1 MSPFRSSKGRSLGK
15 LIEGFKSSTI
25 GQGFGSGGGGV
36 SATTSGGL
44 ETESGGYKYHAFI
57 EPGSFTVG
65 PVTAIDILAVGGGG
79 AGGSYYGAGGG
90 GGGVVTWL
98 NVSLVNVYQLD
109 IAIGDG
115 GANTSPGTNNGAPG
129 GDTTVSGWSTMPQV
143 LTAKGGGGGSPN
155 AQQPGG
161 SGGGRGSVPG
171 NGQGGVGIQPQQN
184 THLTPLSGFNQYG
197 QPGGSYTV
205 GSTGYKPAGGGGAGQ
220 AGQSVS
226 SSDTGGGYGGY
237 GVSIP
242 EFRGSDIPILAPVV
256 PRMGPNGQY
265 YGGGG
270 SAGPYGG
277 TPGSAGYGGGGS
289 GNPPV
294 DDALNRGA
302 DYLGG
307 GGGGRHGATQGSQ
320 PTQGGKG
327 IVVIRYQA

>member
-1 MSPFRSSKGRSLGK
+1 MSPFKSSAGRQLGK
-15 LIEGFKSSTI
+15 MLEGFKSSTI
-25 GQGFGSGGGGV
+25 GQGFGSGAGSNV
-36 SATTSGGL
+36 STSGGL
-44 ETESGGYKYHAFI
+44 ESEAGGYRYHTFI
-57 EPGSFTVG
+57 QPGIFVVG
-65 PVTAIDILAVGGGG
+65 PVSAVDLLAVGGGG

-98 NVSLVNVYQLD
+98 NVPLVNVTELD

-115 GANTSPGTNNGAPG
+115 GPNTSPGTNRGASG

-143 LTAKGGGGGSPN
+143 LTAKGGGGGSPDT
-155 AQQPGG
+155 AQPGG
-161 SGGGRGSVPG
+161 SGGGRGAVPS
-171 NGQGGVGIQPQQN
+171 NGSGGTGIQPQQN
-184 THLTPLSGFNQYG
+184 AHLSPNPSFNQYG

-226 SSDTGGGYGGY
+226 SATSGGGNGGN
-237 GVSIP
+237 GISIP
-242 EFRGSDIPILAPVV
+242 EFRGADIPILAPVV

-270 SAGPYGG
+270 SAGPYNAA
-277 TPGSAGYGGGGS
+277 PGPGGYGGGGI
-289 GNPPV
+289 GNPPA
-294 DDALNRGA
+294 DDTVNRGA

-307 GGGGRHGATQGSQ
+307 GGGGRHPSTAGSQ

-327 IVVIRYQA
+327 IVIIRYQT

>member
-25 GQGFGSGGGGV
+25 GQGFGSGGGGGGGV
-36 SATTSGGL
+36 ATGGV
-44 ETESGGYKYHAFI
+44 ESESNGYRYHTFI
-57 EPGSFTVG
+57 APGTFTVG
-65 PVTAIDILAVGGGG
+65 STTAIDLLAVGGGG

-98 NVSLVNVYQLD
+98 NVPLVNVTELD

-115 GANTSPGTNNGAPG
+115 GANTSPGTHSGAPG
-129 GDTTVSGWSTMPQV
+129 GDTTISGWSTMPQV

-155 AQQPGG
+155 SAQPGG
-161 SGGGRGSVPG
+161 SGGGRGAVPASG
-171 NGQGGVGIQPQQN
+171 SGGTGIQPQQN
-184 THLTPLSGFNQYG
+184 PHLTPLSGFSQYG
-197 QPGGSYTV
+197 QPGGNYTV

-220 AGQSVS
+220 AGESVPNS
-226 SSDTGGGYGGY
+226 TTGGGYGGN

-242 EFRGSDIPILAPVV
+242 EFRGSDIPLLGPLV

-270 SAGPYGG
+270 SAGPYNAQ
-277 TPGSAGYGGGGS
+277 PGPGGYGGGGT
-289 GNPPV
+289 GHPPA
-294 DDALNRGA
+294 DDSLNRGA

-307 GGGGRHGATQGSQ
+307 GGGGRHPGNAGGM
-320 PTQGGKG
+320 PTAGGKG
-327 IVVIRYQA
+327 IVIIRYQT

>member
-25 GQGFGSGGGGV
+25 GQGFGSGGGG
-36 SATTSGGL
+36 ATSETSGGL
-44 ETESGGYKYHAFI
+44 ESETGGYKYHTFI
-57 EPGSFTVG
+57 QPGSFTVG
-65 PVTAIDILAVGGGG
+65 SVTAIDLLAVGGGG
-79 AGGSYYGAGGG
+79 AGGSYYGSGGG

-98 NVSLVNVYQLD
+98 NVPLTNVFTLG
-109 IAIGDG
+109 ITIGDG
-115 GANTSPGTNNGAPG
+115 GANTAPGTRSGTPG

-155 AQQPGG
+155 SAQPGG
-161 SGGGRGSVPG
+161 SGGGRGSVPASG
-171 NGQGGVGIQPQQN
+171 SGGTGIQPQLN
-184 THLTPLSGFNQYG
+184 THLTPSSGFNQYG

-220 AGQSVS
+220 AGENVPNATS
-226 SSDTGGGYGGY
+226 GGGYGGN

-256 PRMGPNGQY
+256 PRMGPNAQY

-270 SAGPYGG
+270 SAGPYNA
-277 TPGSAGYGGGGS
+277 TPGAGGYGGGGT
-289 GNPPV
+289 GNPPA
-294 DDALNRGA
+294 DDSLNRGA

-307 GGGGRHGATQGSQ
+307 GGGGRHPSTRGGQ
-320 PTQGGKG
+320 PTQGGNG
-327 IVVIRYQA
+327 IVIIRYQT